1 MYDGL
6 VLGGQTPLPSQR
18 PDRAG
23 TRAGRYTLLDH
34 FASGGTADLWV
45 AVRDGSR
52 EVCLLK
58 QLAPEL
64 VADARAARRLQ
75 REASIAFRLDH
86 PSFARMLSAGDE
98 GGRFCIATELVA
110 GQNLAVIMHGAI
122 EQKRPIPFDIV
133 LAIAI
138 SVLEG
143 LAHLHDL
150 RDEEG
155 KPMALVHRDLSAAN
169 VLVGF
174 GGDVKIID
182 FGAMHGQLDDFQT
195 APGVIVGTP
204 EAMSPEQAMG
214 GTIDRRTDLYAVAVL
229 LHQLLTG
236 RNPFGAPSLLDV
248 LERVRSYVP
257 PPVSAVR
264 PDVPVAFAEVLQR
277 AMKKDAALR
286 FSDALEMQHALREAA
301 GIRPASKDTIARY
314 MTLLLPDEL
323 ARLRE
328 LIERGHQLVDA
339 LQDFVTEE
347 SMQQGAFT
355 RAGVPMPS
363 AAESQVRTAVVRM
376 RSDELAPVIPLRS
389 GGSLPRVS
397 PSAFT
402 PSVMEMPGTAV
413 VKVSGTQLVRDTR
426 ALRTE
431 VDRWR
436 ARFIAAIAAGVAG
449 MLVVGVAVAV
459 WFSRDSASP
468 VPTVA
473 VPASEAAPVAASRG
487 AEPEAPSVAAEA
499 LPEEPGRAAPAAL
512 PGAAAKS
519 AKTAA
524 PATPTASARAVASPA
539 RSAAASKEPP
549 AAKAAEP
556 APAAKAAEPPEAAPP
571 SRAAEPAA
579 AGPTQEQIA
588 SLRAA
593 YRSLQEQPRDTA
605 AFDAL
610 VSAIKKAAQDAP
622 PARQRLIASDLL
634 AAERSYDTDP
644 LLAAINKLAQR

>member
-1 MYDGL
+1 MYDDA
-6 VLGGQTPLPSQR
+6 VVGGQTPLPSQR

-86 PSFARMLSAGDE
+86 PSFARMISAGDE

-110 GQNLAVIMHGAI
+110 GQNLAVILHGAI
-122 EQKRPIPFDIV
+122 EQKRAIPFDIV
-133 LAIAI
+133 LAIAV
-138 SVLEG
+138 SVLDG

-229 LHQLLTG
+229 LHTLLTG
-236 RNPFGAPSLLDV
+236 RNPFAAPSLLDV

-257 PPVSAVR
+257 QPVTSVR
-264 PDVPVAFAEVLQR
+264 PDVPPAFAEVLMR
-277 AMKKDAALR
+277 AMRKDPAQR
-286 FSDALEMQHALREAA
+286 FADALDMQHALREAA
-301 GIRPASKDTIARY
+301 GVRPASKDTIARF

-328 LIERGHQLVDA
+328 LVDRGHQLVDA

-347 SMQQGAFT
+347 SIQQGAFT

-363 AAESQVRTAVVRM
+363 AAESQVRTAIVRM
-376 RSDELAPVIPLRS
+376 RGDELAPVIPLPLRS
-389 GGSLPRVS
+389 GGSLPRMS

-449 MLVVGVAVAV
+449 MLVVGVVVAV
-459 WFSRDSASP
+459 WVSRESGSP
-468 VPTVA
+468 APTAAVA
-473 VPASEAAPVAASRG
+473 PAPGEIAAPVSANRG
-487 AEPEAPSVAAEA
+487 AEPGE
-499 LPEEPGRAAPAAL
+499 PAA
-512 PGAAAKS
+512 AAVV
-519 AKTAA
+519 TAEPIA
-524 PATPTASARAVASPA
+524 DEPAARA
-539 RSAAASKEPP
+539 
-549 AAKAAEP
+549 P
-556 APAAKAAEPPEAAPP
+556 APAAKSKAPAP
-571 SRAAEPAA
+571 SRASAA
-579 AGPTQEQIA
+579 ARPVESPRAAEASRAVPAPRPSDTTIARPLDPPEPTPTPTPPITAGPSAEEIA
-588 SLRAA
+588 NLRAA
-593 YRSLQEQPRDTA
+593 YRVLQERQPRDNA

-610 VSAIKKAAQDAP
+610 VTAIEKAALQVS
-622 PARQRLIASDLL
+622 PAKQRLIASDLS
-634 AAERSYDTDP
+634 AAQRSYDLEP
-644 LLAAINKLAQR
+644 LLAAITKLQR